1 MAPMKRVRRVIDD
14 GDSDGEEA
22 ESASP
27 SVREATVTRKRARI
41 SQPEASLHSRSAQ
54 ARADSDSDGC
64 QDEMAGVDSDK
75 DDMGYEQRRD
85 AGFEDL
91 EDEDLDTQ
99 RATQIIRKRN
109 EKFIEN
115 LPAENGIIE
124 SVTCINFMCHNKFH
138 ISLGPLINFII
149 GFNGSG
155 KSAILTAI
163 TLCLGGKANSTN
175 RGGSLKAFVKEGRES
190 ATLIVK
196 LKNGGYGFQQE
207 IYGDS
212 IIVERHFTKTG
223 SSGFKLKSAAG
234 RVISNKKADL
244 EEICDYFAL
253 QIDNPM
259 NVLTQDMSRQFLNN
273 STPTDKYRFF
283 VKGVQLE
290 QLDQDYQLLEE
301 TIDLIES
308 RLKTRD
314 DDIHVLENRA
324 KKAMAKLEMS
334 DKHDK
339 LRGRIRDYM
348 RQMAWSQVE
357 QEENKL
363 ATLELELQEAVSSI
377 EEAERKASTVDQV
390 FDEANL
396 AHERGAEKLREVRET
411 ISPMLEK
418 KKQVKD
424 RFDGNKGELMQL
436 HLEQR
441 TIRDHLKNADKRI
454 ENYRADIATE
464 NQRLEDANDGN
475 HLRRIAEIERAK
487 KEVVDARYEYDQHSS
502 LAAGI
507 EDSVRTAEQEL
518 SRASF
523 PIEAKK
529 AEIKACESVMGS
541 LIRDRGQHLSAFHPN
556 MPKLLQAIR
565 NEQRFRERP
574 VGPIGNHIKLL
585 KPVWSSILER
595 SFGATL
601 TSFIVTSKS
610 DQDTLAYLMKRE
622 NCSCPILIGNNQPI
636 DTSGSEPDPR
646 YDTSLRVLEI
656 DSDIVRRQLIINQAI
671 EQTILIESRHE
682 AQRFMYGGARPR
694 NVKQCFCF
702 NENRKGWGIR
712 FGFRGSD
719 ESSAPMQPM
728 DAKPRMKTDA
738 DSQISYQR
746 EILGD
751 LQRELNDLERHGEE
765 LRNRLRARKQ
775 ALQIHQRQHKDLHVK
790 IQRAEETTERLQD
803 EMERDTVQD
812 GRLQALEGLLREAEE
827 DKAIIEGSYEE
838 AVTQKDKLNAIAKE
852 LSSEL
857 RAIDREVADIE
868 AKIKKT
874 ETKALKLSQ
883 ARQAALLE
891 KNSAFQKIDDA
902 KLEKPRAESRHE
914 AQSRRVEEFIEQAR
928 KVSERVPVD
937 PGETP
942 GSLDKK
948 LEKLTNDL
956 NRFNREIGGSPE
968 EIARRAQETAEAYQ
982 TAKKQL
988 EQLDEMGQML
998 KFALIERQ
1006 NRWRKFR
1013 KFISARARA
1022 QFTYLLS
1029 ERSFRGALKTDHRRH
1044 TLDLQVE
1051 PDETRSG
1058 KGRQTK
1064 TLSGGE
1070 KSFSTIC
1077 LLLSLWEAMG
1087 SPIRC
1092 LDEFDVFMDNVNR
1105 DINAARRSV
1114 GRQFVLITPNSL
1126 GNVNMAD
1133 DVKVIKL
1140 NDPKEKGQTTLSF
1153 ASEGGS

>member
-1 MAPMKRVRRVIDD
+1 MAPLKRVRRVIDD
-14 GDSDGEEA
+14 GDSDGEDA
-22 ESASP
+22 ENAAP
-27 SVREATVTRKRARI
+27 SVREATAKRKRARI
-41 SQPEASLHSRSAQ
+41 SQPGASSHLRTTR
-54 ARADSDSDGC
+54 ARRDDDSDR
-64 QDEMAGVDSDK
+64 QPDEMGEGNSGGDEMD
-75 DDMGYEQRRD
+75 YERRRD

-109 EKFIEN
+109 EKTMEN

-196 LKNGGYGFQQE
+196 LKNGGYGYQQE

-223 SSGFKLKSAAG
+223 SSGFKLKSATG
-234 RVISNKKADL
+234 RVISTKKADL

-273 STPTDKYRFF
+273 STPADKYRFF

-308 RLKTRD
+308 RLKIRD

-339 LRGRIRDYM
+339 LRERIRNYM

-363 ATLELELQEAVSSI
+363 ATFDVELQEAISSI
-377 EEAERKASTVDQV
+377 EEAERKAGTVDQV
-390 FDEANL
+390 FDEANQ
-396 AHERGAEKLREVRET
+396 AHERGAESLREVGES
-411 ISPMLEK
+411 ISPIQEK
-418 KKQVKD
+418 KRQAKE
-424 RFDGNKGELMQL
+424 RFDSNKGELMQL

-454 ENYRADIATE
+454 ENYKADITIE

-475 HLRRIAEIERAK
+475 HVRRVAEIERAK
-487 KEVVDARYEYDQHSS
+487 REVIDVRHEYDQHSS
-502 LAAGI
+502 RTACI
-507 EDSVRTAEQEL
+507 EEDVRAAEQEL
-518 SRASF
+518 SRASY
-523 PIEAKK
+523 PIEAKR
-529 AEIKACESVMGS
+529 AEIKACESVIDS
-541 LIRDRGQHLSAFHPN
+541 LLRDRGQHLSAFHPN

-565 NEQRFRERP
+565 SERRFREKP
-574 VGPIGNHIKLL
+574 VGPVGNHIKLL

-610 DQDTLAYLMKRE
+610 DQDILAQLMKKE
-622 NCSCPILIGNNQPI
+622 SCSCPILIGNNQPI
-636 DTSGSEPDPR
+636 NTSNSEPDPQ

-656 DSDIVRRQLIINQAI
+656 DNDIVRRQLIINQAI
-671 EQTILIESRHE
+671 EQTLLIENRHE
-682 AQRFMYGGARPR
+682 AQRAMYGGSRPR

-728 DAKPRMKTDA
+728 DAKPRMKTDVET
-738 DSQISYQR
+738 QINYQR
-746 EILGD
+746 EILRD
-751 LQRELNDLERHGEE
+751 LQRELNDLERHSGE

-775 ALQIHQRQHKDLHVK
+775 ALQTHQKQHKDLHVK
-790 IQRAEETTERLQD
+790 IQRAEETAERLQD
-803 EMERDTVQD
+803 ELERDTVQD

-827 DKAIIEGSYEE
+827 DKSIIEGSYEE
-838 AVTQKDKLNAIAKE
+838 AVTQKDKLNAVAKE
-852 LSSEL
+852 LSKELKAVDSEL
-857 RAIDREVADIE
+857 AEIE
-868 AKIKKT
+868 AKIRKK
-874 ETKALKLSQ
+874 EAKALELSQ
-883 ARQAALLE
+883 ARQVALLE

-902 KLEKPRAESRHE
+902 KLERTRAESKRE
-914 AQSRRVEEFIEQAR
+914 AQSKRVREFIEQAR
-928 KVSERVPVD
+928 KVSERVPID

-968 EIARRAQETAEAYQ
+968 QIAQEAQEAAEAYRM
-982 TAKKQL
+982 AKEQL

-1126 GNVNMAD
+1126 GNINMAE
-1133 DVKVIKL
+1133 DVRIIKL

-1153 ASEGGS
+1153 ASQGGS